1 MPDLSPW
8 LEQFG
13 LETLA
18 GVLADNDVD
27 LDILPDLTEQDFE
40 KLGIS
45 LGHRRK
51 LLKAIATLR
60 DDSTIASDKPE
71 QEPIK
76 PSVDRSPCC
85 SATSSAQRRS
95 PPRSIPRT

>member
-1 MPDLSPW
+1 MPDLPQW
-8 LEQFG
+8 LAQFG

-51 LLKAIATLR
+51 LVKAITTLR
-60 DDSTIASDKPE
+60 DNSE
-71 QEPIK
+71 L
-76 PSVDRSPCC
+76 
-85 SATSSAQRRS
+85 
-95 PPRSIPRT
+95 PPGSQSRNR

>member
-1 MPDLSPW
+1 MADLSQW
-8 LEQFG
+8 LAQFG
-13 LETLA
+13 LEPLA

-60 DDSTIASDKPE
+60 DNSKIAPSKPE
-71 QEPIK
+71 QEP
-76 PSVDRSPCC
+76 VN
-85 SATSSAQRRS
+85 
-95 PPRSIPRT
+95 